1 MAGSGLSRA
10 LRMLKTS
17 LGMVVL
23 AILII
28 ASLWYVERLPSGLRE
43 WLYLKV
49 VNLSN
54 DDERAPQEF
63 DFLVVGHLYGSPG
76 IDDEM
81 PARHLI
87 QRLPDILDSKP
98 DFMVSL
104 GDMVYRKNQ
113 VEFTNLEE
121 ALLKQ
126 LNFPLYNTPGN
137 HDVANDR
144 SLYEEYFGKRTYF
157 GKDYG
162 PAHLI
167 FLDTERVE
175 CGLDDQQYEFLLHEL
190 EQALGNDE
198 TRFIFVF
205 MHKTL
210 VFQNAE
216 MKSLR
221 NEQAMPNVWDCQRKD
236 EANPLMKQL
245 FKPAARRKPIIIF
258 AGDVGAWG
266 NLSPYYQRD
275 PWLPLTLVM
284 TGLGDTSQ
292 DNIVRVHVSPDA
304 VRMNILFLEDMH
316 SASLEDYDLNYW
328 LSVARSD

>member
-1 MAGSGLSRA
+1 MAGSGLRRVFRA
-10 LRMLKTS
+10 LITL
-17 LGMVVL
+17 LGVVVF
-23 AILII
+23 AALII

-43 WLYLKV
+43 WLYLNV
-49 VNLSN
+49 VNPSN
-54 DDERAPQEF
+54 GARRTPQEF

-81 PARHLI
+81 PARLLME
-87 QRLPDILDSKP
+87 RLPDILDSKP

-113 VEFTNLEE
+113 IEFTNLQE

-126 LNFPLYNTPGN
+126 LTFPLYNTPGN

-144 SLYEEYFGKRTYF
+144 SLYEEYFGKQTYF

-175 CGLDDQQYEFLLHEL
+175 CGLDDQQYDFLLREL
-190 EQALGNDE
+190 EQALADDE

-210 VFQNAE
+210 VFQNPE

-221 NEQAMPNVWDCQRKD
+221 NEQAMPNVWDCQKKNGN
-236 EANPLMKQL
+236 NPLL
-245 FKPAARRKPIIIF
+245 ENVFKPVARRKPVILF

-275 PWLPLTLVM
+275 SWLPLTLIM
-284 TGLGDTSQ
+284 TGLGDTPQ

-304 VRMNILFLEDMH
+304 VHMDTLFLEDMR
-316 SASLEDYDLNYW
+316 SIPLENYDLNYW
-328 LSVARSD
+328 LSIARDE